1 MLAIEDVGNRIPQ
14 IAVQFA
20 DCLCPAEQYAVV
32 RLQRILHRGSRKGL
46 THAGLLTIEGLS
58 DCT

>member
-20 DCLCPAEQYAVV
+20 DCLCPELSSMQLCVCSVFCIEEAE
-32 RLQRILHRGSRKGL
+32 RF
-46 THAGLLTIEGLS
+46 
-58 DCT
+58 